1 VSGERPEPETPAA
14 ALGQMI
20 RGGVLT
26 QLVYVAVKLGVPEL
40 LREGPRP
47 ADVLAAATGAEPGT
61 LYRLLRALA
70 SLGILVED
78 EQRRFALAPAGELL
92 RDDVVGSLRG
102 SALFYG
108 EPWCWQAFGGLL
120 EGVHSGTTPF
130 LHVHGAGF
138 FDYLAR
144 HADAAEAFHEHMLA
158 LTGQDA
164 AAITAAYEFG
174 CLGRVVDVGGGH
186 GGLLAAILRAHPG
199 VQGVLFDRPSVV
211 EGAREFLGAVGLA
224 ERCDLVGGSFFDG
237 VPAGADAYLLKDVLH
252 DWEDEPAVAIL
263 RACRSATGPAARL
276 LVVERVIPP
285 GASPA
290 PGKLTDVVM
299 LVLTGGRERTEA
311 EYRTLLEAG
320 GFALARVVPTGSP
333 MSILEARPV

>member
-1 VSGERPEPETPAA
+1 
-14 ALGQMI
+14 MI
-20 RGGVLT
+20 RGAVLT
-26 QLVYVAVKLGVPEL
+26 QLVYVVVKLGVPEL

-47 ADVLAAATGAEPGT
+47 TAALAAATGAEPGT

-92 RDDVVGSLRG
+92 RDGVPGSLRG

-120 EGVHSGTTPF
+120 ESVHSGTTPF
-130 LHVHGAGF
+130 VHVHGAGF

-164 AAITAAYEFG
+164 AAITAAYHFG
-174 CLGRVVDVGGGH
+174 GLGRIVDVGGGH
-186 GGLLAAILRAHPG
+186 GALLAAILRAHPG
-199 VQGVLFDRPSVV
+199 AQGVLFDRPSVV
-211 EGAREFLGAVGLA
+211 EGAREFLGAEGLA
-224 ERCDLVGGSFFDG
+224 DRCDLVGGSFFDD
-237 VPAGADAYLLKDVLH
+237 VPAGGDAYLLKDVLH

-263 RACRSATGPAARL
+263 RACRSAAGPAARL
-276 LVVERVIPP
+276 LVVERLIPP
-285 GASPA
+285 GAAPA
-290 PGKLTDVVM
+290 PGKLTDVIM

-311 EYRTLLEAG
+311 EYRALLEAG
-320 GFALARVVPTGSP
+320 GFALTRVVSTGSP

>member
-1 VSGERPEPETPAA
+1 MGAETPAA

-47 ADVLAAATGAEPGT
+47 VEALARATGAEAGT

-70 SLGILVED
+70 FLGVLAED
-78 EQRRFALAPAGELL
+78 DQRRFALAPAGTLL
-92 RDDVVGSLRG
+92 LDGVPGSLRG

-120 EGVHSGTTPF
+120 EAVHGGTTPF
-130 LHVHGAGF
+130 HHVHGAGF

-164 AAITAAYEFG
+164 AAITAAYDFG
-174 CLGRVVDVGGGH
+174 SFGRVVDVGGGH
-186 GGLLAAILRAHPG
+186 GALLTAVLRAHPG
-199 VQGVLFDRPSVV
+199 VRGVLFDRPSVV
-211 EGAREFLGAVGLA
+211 EGAREFLGAEGLA
-224 ERCDLVGGSFFDG
+224 DRCDLAGGSFFDG

-263 RACRSATGPAARL
+263 RACRSAMESPARL
-276 LVVERVIPP
+276 LVVERLLPP
-285 GASPA
+285 DAAPA

-311 EYRTLLEAG
+311 EYRALLEAG

-333 MSILEARPV
+333 MSVLEARPV

>member
-1 VSGERPEPETPAA
+1 VGGARPEPETPAA
-14 ALGQMI
+14 ALAQMI
-20 RGGVLT
+20 RGAVLT
-26 QLVYVAVKLGVPEL
+26 QLVYVVVKLGVPEL

-47 ADVLAAATGAEPGT
+47 ADALAAATGADPGT

-78 EQRRFALAPAGELL
+78 DRRRFALAPAGELL
-92 RDDVVGSLRG
+92 RDGVPGSLRG

-108 EPWCWQAFGGLL
+108 EPWCWQAFGCLF
-120 EGVHSGTTPF
+120 ESAHSGTTPF

-164 AAITAAYEFG
+164 AAITAAYDFG
-174 CLGRVVDVGGGH
+174 SLGRIVDVGGGH
-186 GGLLAAILRAHPG
+186 GALLAAILRAHPEA
-199 VQGVLFDRPSVV
+199 QGVLFDRPSVV
-211 EGAREFLGAVGLA
+211 EGAREFLGAEGLA
-224 ERCDLVGGSFFDG
+224 DRCDLVGGSFFDD

-263 RACRSATGPAARL
+263 RACRSAAGSAARL
-276 LVVERVIPP
+276 LVVERLLPP
-285 GASPA
+285 GAAPA
-290 PGKLTDVVM
+290 PGKLTDVIM
-299 LVLTGGRERTEA
+299 LVLTGGRERTET
-311 EYRTLLEAG
+311 EYRSLLAAG
-320 GFALARVVPTGSP
+320 GFALTRVVPTGSP
-333 MSILEARPV
+333 MSVLEARPV

>member
-1 VSGERPEPETPAA
+1 VRPEPETPAA
-14 ALGQMI
+14 VLGQMI
-20 RGGVLT
+20 RGAVFT
-26 QLVYVAVKLGVPEL
+26 QLVYVAVKLGIPEL

-47 ADVLAAATGAEPGT
+47 ADALATATGADPRT
-61 LYRLLRALA
+61 LYRLLGALA
-70 SLGILVED
+70 TLGVLTED
-78 EQRRFALAPAGELL
+78 DQRRFALAPAGELL
-92 RDDVVGSLRG
+92 RDGVAGSLRG

-130 LHVHGAGF
+130 LHVHGTGF

-144 HADAAEAFHEHMLA
+144 HPDAAEAFHEHMLA

-164 AAITAAYEFG
+164 AAITAAYDFG
-174 CLGRVVDVGGGH
+174 GFGRVVDVGGGH
-186 GGLLAAILRAHPG
+186 GALLAAILRAHPG

-211 EGAREFLGAVGLA
+211 EGAREFLGAEGLA
-224 ERCDLVGGSFFDG
+224 DRCDLVGGSFFDG
-237 VPAGADAYLLKDVLH
+237 APSGADAYLLKDVLH

-263 RACRSATGPAARL
+263 RACRSAMEPTARL
-276 LVVERVIPP
+276 LVVERVIPA
-285 GASPA
+285 GSAPA
-290 PGKLTDVVM
+290 AGKLIDVIM

-311 EYRTLLEAG
+311 EYRALLGAA
-320 GFALARVVPTGSP
+320 GFALARLVPTGSP